1 MRKELNYL
9 ILILIL
15 LVSCEEKYQ
24 PAIEKTDGQLVV
36 ESLITNDLT
45 KNFVHLSQTRN
56 YNDNIPLLEVSG
68 AVVELIEKQGYK
80 IRATESNPGYYVFN
94 SVPES
99 GKNYFLR
106 IGILSDIYES
116 AEVTMP
122 PLPTIANF
130 HTEHVVK
137 KVYVKNVEGTSHAI
151 DKAGREFYVDLP
163 VTNSSSYY
171 RFDITTVW
179 EWHCDLNPK
188 TFSIIPTYYGWYV
201 FFEKEKY
208 NIAGPKNFSQAG
220 KIEKHPLLTVSYD
233 VYDYIYEDT
242 LFSKYDTL
250 YAKGCLLQLEQYGTS
265 KESYEYREKLNSQ
278 FSAVG
283 SLFDPIQNQVY
294 GNIICKTNPSKV
306 VYGYFDLNSYS
317 QYRYFFNLS
326 TPPDD
331 FPIRQVFRYP
341 DLPDRNGIMETQPV
355 KGPPDEIP
363 PPHSP
368 PIWWEK
374 LY

>member
-9 ILILIL
+9 MLILIL
-15 LVSCEEKYQ
+15 FVSCEEKYQ
-24 PAIEKTDGQLVV
+24 PAIERTDGQLVV
-36 ESLITNDLT
+36 ESLITNDLS
-45 KNFVHLSQTRN
+45 KNFVHLTQTRN
-56 YNDNIPLLEVSG
+56 FNDNVPLLEVSG
-68 AVVELIEKQGYK
+68 AVVELVEKQGHK
-80 IRATESNPGYYVFN
+80 IRATESSPGYYVFN
-94 SVPES
+94 SVPEN

-106 IGILSDIYES
+106 IGILSEIYES

-122 PLPTIANF
+122 PLPTITNF

-137 KVYVKNVEGTSHAI
+137 KVYVKNVEGTPHAI
-151 DKAGREFYVDLP
+151 DKPGREFYVDLP
-163 VTNSSSYY
+163 VTKSSSYY
-171 RFDITTVW
+171 RFDIKTVW

-188 TFSIIPTYYGWYV
+188 TFSIIPTFYGWYV
-201 FFEKEKY
+201 FFEKEKF

-233 VYDYIYEDT
+233 VYDYINEDT

-250 YAKGCLLQLEQYGTS
+250 YAKGCILLLEQYGTS

-294 GNIICKTNPSKV
+294 GNIICKTNPTKV
-306 VYGYFDLNSYS
+306 VYGYFDLNSYA

-341 DLPDRNGIMETQPV
+341 DLPDSNGIMETQPV